1 MTVAHCSDSVALLHP
16 ARSHFVVAV
25 VANFVTVDVVVVFA
39 KQSNPLEI
47 WDYFINTMY
56 MNVCV
61 DTVLA
66 LCLIVLRQLREEE
79 GDSLR
84 RVVGKTEFSPFCGE

>member
-1 MTVAHCSDSVALLHP
+1 M
-16 ARSHFVVAV
+16 
-25 VANFVTVDVVVVFA
+25 N
-39 KQSNPLEI
+39 
-47 WDYFINTMY
+47 